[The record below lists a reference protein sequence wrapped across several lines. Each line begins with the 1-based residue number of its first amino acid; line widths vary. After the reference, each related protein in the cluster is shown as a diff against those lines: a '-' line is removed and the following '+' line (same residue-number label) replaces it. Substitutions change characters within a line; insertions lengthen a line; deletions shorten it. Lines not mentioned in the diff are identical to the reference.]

1 MSDQGIL
8 AVVSGFSGAG
18 KGTLMKA
25 LLEKHHNYALSI
37 SATTREPREGERDGR
52 EYFFVTR
59 EKFEEMI
66 REGELIEHAQ
76 YVNNYYGTPRQYVFQ
91 QMADGRDVILE
102 IEIQGARKIRE
113 QFPNAVLLFVTT
125 RDAQVLRE
133 RLVKRGTESQEVIL
147 QRLLRA
153 VQESEGIEE
162 YDYLVVNDR
171 LDDCV
176 AEIHSII
183 ESEHRKIRYNMELVN
198 RVREE
203 LRSFSKGE

>member
-102 IEIQGARKIRE
+102 IEIQGALKIKER
-113 QFPNAVLLFVTT
+113 FPEALLIFVMPPSADELK
-125 RDAQVLRE
+125 R
-133 RLVKRGTESQEVIL
+133 RLMGRGTESMEVID
-147 QRLLRA
+147 RRMRRA
-153 VQESEGIEE
+153 AEEAAGITS
-162 YDYLVVNDR
+162 YDYILINDA
-171 LDDCV
+171 LDACV
-176 AEIHSII
+176 EEMHQLIQTQHKKVSQNLDFI
-183 ESEHRKIRYNMELVN
+183 EQMQSELKAM
-198 RVREE
+198 
-203 LRSFSKGE
+203 

>member
-1 MSDQGIL
+1 MI
-8 AVVSGFSGAG
+8 VVSGFSGAG
-18 KGTLMKA
+18 KGTVMKE
-25 LLEKHHNYALSI
+25 LTGRYEQYALSV
-37 SATTREPREGERDGR
+37 SATTRDARPGEAEGRD
-52 EYFFVTR
+52 YFFKTR
-59 EKFEEMI
+59 EAFEQMI
-66 REGELIEHAQ
+66 EEGALIEYAC
-76 YVNNYYGTPRQYVFQ
+76 YVGNYYGTPKDYVEE
-91 QMADGRDVILE
+91 MLSKGRDVILE

>member
-37 SATTREPREGERDGR
+37 SATTREPREGETDGR
-52 EYFFVTR
+52 EYFFVTK
-59 EKFEEMI
+59 EAFEEMI
-66 REGELIEHAQ
+66 QKGQLIEHAQ